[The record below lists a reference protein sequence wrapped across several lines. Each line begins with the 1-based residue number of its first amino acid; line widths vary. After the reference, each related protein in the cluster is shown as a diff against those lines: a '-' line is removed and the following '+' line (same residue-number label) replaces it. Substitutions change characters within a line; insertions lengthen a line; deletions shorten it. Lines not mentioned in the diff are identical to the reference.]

1 MHRKKV
7 SLVINP
13 REGQN
18 IAKITDILAVL
29 AAAGW
34 ETRLLLKKYCGET
47 VSLGMKAVQEGADL
61 VVSYGGDGTLN
72 QVVNG
77 VLKAKGKSIVGL
89 IPGGTANEW
98 AGEMHIPA
106 DPVKAALALVN
117 SKLRTVDVGHVAV
130 QELIFPPAEE
140 GQTSTPSDAGANK
153 QGRRK
158 KQKVSSKAKH
168 DFLMMA
174 GLGFDARVIGHT
186 SNQLKHK
193 IGPLAFNIA
202 AAKTLSKQH
211 SFSVEIWDGGVGEQA
226 KLLWK
231 GDALQII
238 VANTRTYANMV
249 QIADDATLDD
259 GDIDLCVITG
269 GDPLSAI
276 GQFTSIVLQHKPDD
290 ENTHYF
296 RGAHFSIRVPASILL
311 QLDGSVVKL
320 KDYISKADGEALQ
333 QEDLGRVIVNYRFD
347 AFPKAVKMLVPSNYN
362 DALFHK
368 QQPGD
373 ALTEPHETKSVFA
386 ETPRDG
392 NVAQKKQLKPDVEQ
406 PRLEALL
413 DNGRKVIVIGGAP
426 NPDKKQS
433 YILAG
438 GEVKQATGDSRPVAV
453 LIDRKTAIMNQ
464 TGQHVAPS
472 ALEQLQEG
480 ASIVVTGKKSKRG
493 VIHAEHVII

>member
-1 MHRKKV
+1 MHRKRV

-34 ETRLLLKKYCGET
+34 DTRLLLKKYGGET
-47 VSLGMKAVQEGADL
+47 VNLAAKAVKEGAEL

-77 VLKAKGKSIVGL
+77 VLQARGKSIVGL

-117 SKLRTVDVGHVAV
+117 SKLRDVDVGHVDV
-130 QELIFPPAEE
+130 QELIFPAAEE
-140 GQTSTPSDAGANK
+140 GQSSTPSDATGSK
-153 QGRRK
+153 EGRRK
-158 KQKVSSKAKH
+158 KEKAPSKAKH

-193 IGPLAFNIA
+193 IGPLAFDIA

-211 SFSVEIWDGGVGEQA
+211 SFPVEIWDGGVGERA

-231 GDALQII
+231 GDALQIV

-259 GDIDLCVITG
+259 GVIDLCVITG
-269 GDPLSAI
+269 GDPLSVI
-276 GQFTSIVLQHKPDD
+276 GQFSSIVFQHKPDD
-290 ENTHYF
+290 GNTQYF
-296 RGAHFSIRVPASILL
+296 RSAHFSIRVPASVLL
-311 QLDGSVVKL
+311 QLDGSAVKL
-320 KDYISKADGEALQ
+320 EDYIRKSDGEALQ
-333 QEDLGRVIVNYRFD
+333 KEDLGNVIVNYRFD
-347 AFPKAVKMLVPSNYN
+347 AFPRAVKMLVPS
-362 DALFHK
+362 
-368 QQPGD
+368 
-373 ALTEPHETKSVFA
+373 S
-386 ETPRDG
+386 
-392 NVAQKKQLKPDVEQ
+392 
-406 PRLEALL
+406 
-413 DNGRKVIVIGGAP
+413 
-426 NPDKKQS
+426 
-433 YILAG
+433 
-438 GEVKQATGDSRPVAV
+438 
-453 LIDRKTAIMNQ
+453 
-464 TGQHVAPS
+464 
-472 ALEQLQEG
+472 
-480 ASIVVTGKKSKRG
+480 
-493 VIHAEHVII
+493 

>member
-1 MHRKKV
+1 MNRKKV

-18 IAKITDILAVL
+18 IAKITDVLAVL

-34 ETRLLLKKYCGET
+34 DTRLLLKKYGGET
-47 VSLGMKAVQEGADL
+47 VNLATKAVKKGAEL

-77 VLKAKGKSIVGL
+77 VLQAKGKSIVGL

-98 AGEMHIPA
+98 AGEMHIPT
-106 DPVKAALALVN
+106 DPVKATLALVN
-117 SKLRTVDVGHVAV
+117 SKLREVDVGHVDV
-130 QELIFPPAEE
+130 QELIFPAAEE
-140 GQTSTPSDAGANK
+140 GQSSTPSDTIGSK

-158 KQKVSSKAKH
+158 KEKAPSKAKH

-193 IGPLAFNIA
+193 IGPLAFDIA

-211 SFSVEIWDGGVGEQA
+211 SFPVEIWDGGVGERA

-259 GDIDLCVITG
+259 GVIDLCVISG
-269 GDPLSAI
+269 GDPLSVI

-290 ENTHYF
+290 VNTQYF
-296 RGAHFSIRVPASILL
+296 RSAHFSIRVPASVLL
-311 QLDGSVVKL
+311 QLDGSAVKL
-320 KDYISKADGEALQ
+320 KDYIRKSDGEALQ
-333 QEDLGRVIVNYRFD
+333 KEDLGRVIVNYRFD
-347 AFPKAVKMLVPSNYN
+347 AFPKAVKMLVPSSY
-362 DALFHK
+362 DDTLFQKH
-368 QQPGD
+368 QP
-373 ALTEPHETKSVFA
+373 AAASTVQHETKSVFS
-386 ETPRDG
+386 ETPKEG
-392 NVAQKKQLKPDVEQ
+392 KAAQKKRTKPDVEQ

-426 NPDKKQS
+426 NPAKKYH

-438 GEVKQATGDSRPVAV
+438 GEIKQATGDSCPVAV
-453 LIDRKTAIMNQ
+453 LIDHKTAITNM
-464 TGQHVAPS
+464 TGQHIAPS

-480 ASIVVTGKKSKRG
+480 ESIVVTGKKSKRG